1 MILAVVNGGLGLK
14 LANNS
19 KNGEIAYGVVAGIIG
34 LIYILVTVLKR
45 KGSGSSLLMR
55 KEGSVERGMAS
66 EDVSGGEGY
75 EREPQRHRSRRSE
88 GRR

>member
-1 MILAVVNGGLGLK
+1 MLCGIINGGLGLQ
-14 LANNS
+14 LAANT
-19 KNGEIAYGVVAGIIG
+19 KKGEIAYGVVAGIIG
-34 LIYILVTVLKR
+34 LIYILVTVFKR